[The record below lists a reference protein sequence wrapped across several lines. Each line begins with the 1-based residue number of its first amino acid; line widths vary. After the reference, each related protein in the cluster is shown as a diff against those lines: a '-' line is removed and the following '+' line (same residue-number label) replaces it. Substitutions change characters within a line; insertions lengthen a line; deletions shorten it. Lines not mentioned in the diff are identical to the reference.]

1 MLYIQKMPRMYY
13 AYVLFPV
20 YFWNHIL
27 RNYRSLF
34 EALRLSLASGIV
46 RFTVITIASILFL
59 QALVRSYM
67 SKWDPNSRFLTTSF
81 LTGWQFLL
89 P

>member
-1 MLYIQKMPRMYY
+1 MLHIQKMPKMYY

-34 EALRLSLASGIV
+34 EALRLSLASGFA
-46 RFTVITIASILFL
+46 RFSVIIIASVLFL
-59 QALVRSYM
+59 EALVRFSNI
-67 SKWDPNSRFLTTSF
+67 K
-81 LTGWQFLL
+81 
-89 P
+89 

>member
-20 YFWNHIL
+20 YFWNNIL

-34 EALRLSLASGIV
+34 EALNLILRGGISRFVVILAGSL
-46 RFTVITIASILFL
+46 LFL
-59 QALVRSYM
+59 EALVSMKIVVNQALAN
-67 SKWDPNSRFLTTSF
+67 K
-81 LTGWQFLL
+81 
-89 P
+89 